1 LSQFPSFNEGF
12 TAFGWVFDDVDDVTQ
27 VNDIG
32 WDKMI
37 VGLVVGVPTRA
48 DVSLV
53 SRSLDITA
61 MTAAIVE
68 KCGILAEDCAFYSQ
82 SHRLRQ
88 VSPDDRGSVTLD
100 FRGFWKWSDHN

>member
-27 VNDIG
+27 VDDIG
-32 WDKMI
+32 WGEMI
-37 VGLVVGVPTRA
+37 VGLVVRVPTRA

-68 KCGILAEDCAFYSQ
+68 NVVSW
-82 SHRLRQ
+82 LRIAL
-88 VSPDDRGSVTLD
+88 SIASRTGLDRSVRTIAAL
-100 FRGFWKWSDHN
+100 